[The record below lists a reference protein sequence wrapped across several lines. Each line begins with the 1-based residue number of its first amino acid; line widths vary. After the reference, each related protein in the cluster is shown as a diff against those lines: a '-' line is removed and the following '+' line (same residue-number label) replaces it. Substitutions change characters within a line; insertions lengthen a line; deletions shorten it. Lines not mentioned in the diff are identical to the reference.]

1 MFPDAI
7 GPRPLNAALGA
18 RQAMEAHL
26 KNSARCFR
34 TIAAAALIVV
44 LVAGCKTRSTVGMQM
59 VLPPMAEVMD
69 VPKDKTFLMA
79 SPVMQPLPAYPSGVQ
94 RGASARVCIEFV
106 IDENGAV
113 ASTTPLY
120 GLPECPALQEQL
132 DPQFIA
138 SAVEAASR
146 WQFLAAAIC
155 TFPEGVEPTEDC
167 SGDEVVVTTVAIKIA
182 YVFTFQSGGRVTA
195 VARRD

>member
-1 MFPDAI
+1 
-7 GPRPLNAALGA
+7 
-18 RQAMEAHL
+18 MEAHL
-26 KNSARCFR
+26 RSSVTCFR

-44 LVAGCKTRSTVGMQM
+44 TVVGCKTRSAVDMRM

-79 SPVMQPLPAYPSGVQ
+79 SPVTQPSPAYPSGVQ

-120 GLPECPALQEQL
+120 GLPECPAPKEEL
-132 DPQFIA
+132 DPQFII
-138 SAVEAASR
+138 SAVEAAGR

-155 TFPEGVEPTEDC
+155 TFPDGVDATDDC
-167 SGDEVVVTTVAIKIA
+167 SGEEVVVTTVAIKIA
-182 YVFTFQSGGRVTA
+182 YVFSFESGGRVTA

>member
-1 MFPDAI
+1 
-7 GPRPLNAALGA
+7 
-18 RQAMEAHL
+18 MEAHL

-79 SPVMQPLPAYPSGVQ
+79 SPVTQPLPAYPSGVK
-94 RGASARVCIEFV
+94 RGATAHVCIEFV

-120 GLPECPALQEQL
+120 GLPECPAPQEEL
-132 DPQFIA
+132 DPQFIS
-138 SAVEAASR
+138 SAVEAAGQ

-167 SGDEVVVTTVAIKIA
+167 SGEEVVVTTVAIKIA

-195 VARRD
+195 VARRA

>member
-1 MFPDAI
+1 MKDSLRCSRAI
-7 GPRPLNAALGA
+7 
-18 RQAMEAHL
+18 
-26 KNSARCFR
+26 
-34 TIAAAALIVV
+34 TAAALIVL
-44 LVAGCKTRSTVGMQM
+44 LVAGCRTSSTVGMQM

-79 SPVMQPLPAYPSGVQ
+79 SPVTQPLPAFPSGVQ

-113 ASTTPLY
+113 SSAAPLY
-120 GLPECPALQEQL
+120 GLPECPAPKEEL
-132 DPQFIA
+132 DPQFII
-138 SAVEAASR
+138 SAVEAAGR

-155 TFPEGVEPTEDC
+155 TFPDGVDATDDC
-167 SGDEVVVTTVAIKIA
+167 SGEEVVVTTVAIKIA
-182 YVFTFQSGGRVTA
+182 YVFSFESGGRVTA